1 MAKES
6 FPYSTTA
13 SIVFVPQNE
22 PLGALTAR
30 IIESSN
36 IVLSYDKLWH
46 ESMKATV
53 PDYQPTIDA
62 AQLADPLASLVA
74 TDIAV
79 AFETFLRDL
88 DLGLAHALNSQ
99 FHWPRPTHPINSGK
113 PFGFYYY
120 NLPKVRNHFQRI
132 FGIDPFYGTP
142 FSQLQDVVLFRHI
155 HAHRN
160 GFPAKGDASRFRHYR
175 IQQRRRLLLAADAL
189 RPLYMGVINSAT
201 IINNRLACVAL
212 NSWLRSRATLA
223 WSKNSSAFMRICS
236 SFSYFGSLERQPL
249 HIQGYYQALVKE
261 VFPSRADSTKLNR
274 SALSPQKPWRR
285 TKLSQFAA

>member
-1 MAKES
+1 MGKES

-13 SIVFVPQNE
+13 SIILVPQNE

-30 IIESSN
+30 IIESSS
-36 IVLSYDKLWH
+36 IVSDYDKLWH
-46 ESMKATV
+46 ESMKARAS
-53 PDYQPTIDA
+53 DYQPTINA

-74 TDIAV
+74 TDLAV

-88 DLGLAHALNSQ
+88 DLGLARTLNSL
-99 FHWPRPTHPINSGK
+99 FHWPRLTPPINTGK

-120 NLPKVRNHFQRI
+120 NLTKVRCHFRRI
-132 FGIDPFYGTP
+132 FGINPFYGTP
-142 FSQLQDVVLFRHI
+142 YSQLQDVILFRHI

-160 GFPAKGDASRFRHYR
+160 GFPAKGDVARFRHYR

-189 RPLYMGVINSAT
+189 RPLYMSVINSAT

-212 NSWLRSRATLA
+212 HSWLRSRPTLA
-223 WSKNSSAFMRICS
+223 WPKNSSAFMRICA
-236 SFSYFGSLERQPL
+236 SFSCFGSLERQPL
-249 HIQGYYQALVKE
+249 HIQGYYQGLVEE
-261 VFPSRADSTKLNR
+261 VFPSRADSTRLNR
-274 SALSPQKPWRR
+274 STLNPQKPWRR